1 MQLLDILSHEKWVM
15 LEKRINNRSG
25 LNAAVFNSEGQR
37 ITQFVKWA
45 NRLCPVI
52 KSDKLGQ
59 SYICAAAHQNIAA
72 QAKKL
77 HKPIIEACDAGLMK
91 LVVPIFVK
99 DEFLGVAS
107 GCGCFLDDNEIDVFM
122 IQKTT
127 GLEES
132 AIEDRSQ
139 DIPKLTQKQIE
150 PLVEFIRKEV
160 EQIVIQYE
168 NSLPAP

>member
-15 LEKRINNRSG
+15 LEKRINHRSD
-25 LNAAVFNSEGQR
+25 LNAAVYNSEGQR
-37 ITQFVKWA
+37 ITEFVKWA

-52 KSDKLGQ
+52 KADKQGQ

-72 QAKKL
+72 RAKKL
-77 HKPIIEACDAGLMK
+77 HKPVLEACDTGLTK

-107 GCGCFLDDNEIDVFM
+107 GCGCFLDGNEIDVFM

-132 AIEDRSQ
+132 AIKDRSQ

-150 PLVEFIRKEV
+150 PLVEFIRNEL

-168 NSLPAP
+168 NPLAVP